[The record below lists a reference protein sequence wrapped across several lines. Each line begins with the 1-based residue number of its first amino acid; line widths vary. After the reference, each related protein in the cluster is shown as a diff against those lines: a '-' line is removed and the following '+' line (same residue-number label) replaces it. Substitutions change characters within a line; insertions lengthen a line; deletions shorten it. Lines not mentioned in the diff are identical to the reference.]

1 MESSNAY
8 CRRATSAIVEQVAAT
23 SPAVSGRI
31 SCSSYS
37 SSLPPRPTTLTGPD
51 SLLLL
56 LRAGGKT
63 SAVVKKCRLP
73 RVYTTTGPVPVP
85 ADGEAWAATRDRGD
99 GHSWS
104 QSAEPEWA
112 KITHRA

>member
-37 SSLPPRPTTLTGPD
+37 SSLPPPPTTLTGLD

-73 RVYTTTGPVPVP
+73 RVYTTTAQWHCQLTVRPGRPPGIGVTATVGPRVPSQ
-85 ADGEAWAATRDRGD
+85 DG
-99 GHSWS
+99 
-104 QSAEPEWA
+104 P
-112 KITHRA
+112 K